1 MRLGVDIGGTFTD
14 LTGLDEATGEMFHLK
29 TLTDPEQPVRAVWEA
44 LQGAGIDPS
53 DLTRLSHG
61 TTIGINAIVERKGA
75 PTAIV
80 TTRGFRD
87 ILELRRSA
95 RTHVLDPLMDKPYIF
110 VPRRWRVEVD
120 ERIAWDG
127 SVSRP
132 LDPAELETVLEDLA
146 ARGIES
152 VAVCFLHSYVNP
164 VHEREAGQVLAR
176 RFPEL
181 YHTLSSEIVPAL
193 GEYER
198 TSTAALNAY
207 VHPVVHR
214 YLTDLESNLRE
225 RGLGTPLQVMQSNG
239 GVMTAEEAA
248 RYPVHVLESG
258 PAAGSIAGAHL
269 AGLLGL
275 ENVVTLDMGGTTTK
289 ASVIEG
295 GRPLSTVEY
304 ELFEE
309 PNRPGSGWPIRVP
322 MIDIVEVG
330 AGGGTIAWLDDGNN
344 LQVGPRSAGALP
356 GPVCYGRGGDLTT
369 VTDAYV
375 VLGRLASLLGGDLP
389 LDVEAARHAIGEKVA
404 RPLGMTVEEA
414 AAGILEINDT
424 RAADLLREM
433 TISRGRD
440 PRDFTLVAF
449 GGAGPLVAAYVAR
462 EVGMELA
469 VIPPAPGNFSAGGLL
484 LADVVHDAMR
494 TYTVALDEADPD
506 RVGSLL
512 REMSRDLTENLDRQ
526 GIGESQRRFEI
537 GADLRYTGQFHVINV
552 PIVINAPI
560 SGPVVDEGSFREL
573 GRAFH
578 QEHQRLFTYQLPQ
591 EPLELVNLRVRAIGA
606 LERPAPPRLGR
617 GEAASAL
624 RGARRIYFREED
636 GRVDCPIY
644 DRGGLGAGASLTGPA
659 ILEETTSTTLV
670 PPGCSASIDGYGNIL
685 IRTDA

>member
-1 MRLGVDIGGTFTD
+1 MRLGIDIGGTFTD

-53 DLTRLSHG
+53 VLTRLSHG

-95 RTHVLDPLMDKPYIF
+95 RTHVLDPLMDKPYTF

-127 SVSRP
+127 SVSHP
-132 LDPAELETVLEDLA
+132 LDPAELETVLKDLA

-152 VAVCFLHSYVNP
+152 VAVCFLHSYANP
-164 VHEREAGQVLAR
+164 AHERQAGEVLTR
-176 RFPEL
+176 RFPGL

-214 YLTDLESNLRE
+214 YLTDLEGNLRE
-225 RGLGTPLQVMQSNG
+225 RGLVTPLQVMQSNG
-239 GVMTAEEAA
+239 GVMTAREAA
-248 RYPVHVLESG
+248 RHPVHILESG
-258 PAAGSIAGAHL
+258 PAAGSIAGARV
-269 AGLLGL
+269 AELLGL
-275 ENVVTLDMGGTTTK
+275 ENVVTFDMGGTTTK
-289 ASVIEG
+289 ASVIEAG
-295 GRPLSTVEY
+295 TPLSTVEY

-344 LQVGPRSAGALP
+344 LQVGPQSAGAQP
-356 GPVCYGRGGDLTT
+356 GPVCYGRGGDLPT

-375 VLGRLASLLGGDLP
+375 VLGRLGSLLGGGLP
-389 LDVEAARHAIGEKVA
+389 LDVEAARRALAERVA

-414 AAGILEINDT
+414 AAGVLEINDT

-462 EVGMELA
+462 EVGMEAA
-469 VIPPAPGNFSAGGLL
+469 VVPPAPGNFSAAGLL

-506 RVGSLL
+506 RVESLL
-512 REMSRDLTENLDRQ
+512 REMVRDLAEDLERQ
-526 GIGESQRRFEI
+526 GVGEGQRRFEL
-537 GADLRYTGQFHVINV
+537 GADMRYTGQFHVIDV
-552 PIVINAPI
+552 PVSEVA
-560 SGPVVDEGSFREL
+560 VDRRSFEEMA
-573 GRAFH
+573 RAFH
-578 QEHQRLFTYQLPQ
+578 REHQRLFTYQLPD
-591 EPLELVNLRVRAIGA
+591 EPLELVNLRVRAVGV
-606 LERPAPPRLGR
+606 LERPVAPRLAP
-617 GEAASAL
+617 GEAGAAL
-624 RGARRIYFREED
+624 LGTRPVYFGEEG
-636 GRVDCPIY
+636 GRVGCPIY
-644 DRGGLGAGASLTGPA
+644 DRAGLGAGASLTGPA

-670 PPGCSASIDGYGNIL
+670 PPGCTASVDGYGNIL
-685 IRTDA
+685 IRPVDQGMGA

>member
-1 MRLGVDIGGTFTD
+1 MRLGIDIGGTFTD

-44 LQGAGIDPS
+44 LERAGIEPS
-53 DLTRLSHG
+53 TLTRLSHG

-75 PTAIV
+75 ATAIV

-95 RTHVLDPLMDKPYIF
+95 RTHVLDPLMDKPYMF

-120 ERIAWDG
+120 ERVTWDG
-127 SVSRP
+127 TVSRP
-132 LDPAELETVLEDLA
+132 LDPDELCSVLTDLV

-152 VAVCFLHSYVNP
+152 VAVCFIHSYANP
-164 VHEREAGQVLAR
+164 VHEREAGEVLTE
-176 RFPEL
+176 RFPNL

-207 VHPVVHR
+207 VHPVVHK
-214 YLTDLESNLRE
+214 YLTDLEDNLRE
-225 RGLGTPLQVMQSNG
+225 RGLQTPLQVMQSNG
-239 GVMTAEEAA
+239 GVMTAQEAA
-248 RYPVHVLESG
+248 RHPVHILESG

-269 AGLLGL
+269 AGLMGL
-275 ENVVTLDMGGTTTK
+275 ENVVTFDMGGTTTK

-295 GRPLSTVEY
+295 GQPLSTVEF

-309 PNRPGSGWPIRVP
+309 PNKPGSGWPIRVP

-330 AGGGTIAWLDDGNN
+330 AGGSTIAWLDDGNN
-344 LQVGPRSAGALP
+344 LQVGPQSAGALP
-356 GPVCYGRGGDLTT
+356 GPVCYGRGGDRPT
-369 VTDAYV
+369 VTDAYA
-375 VLGRLASLLGGDLP
+375 VLGRLASLLDGGLT
-389 LDVEAARHAIGEKVA
+389 LDVEAAVRAIGEKMA
-404 RPLGMTVEEA
+404 QPLGMPVEEA

-433 TISRGRD
+433 TIARGRD

-462 EVGMELA
+462 EIGMELS
-469 VIPPAPGNFSAGGLL
+469 VIPPAPGNFSAAGLL

-494 TYTVALDEADPD
+494 TYTVALADADPQ

-512 REMSRDLTENLDRQ
+512 EEMSRDLAENLDRQ
-526 GIGESQRRFEI
+526 GVGQDSRRFEL

-552 PIVINAPI
+552 PVAAAPAN
-560 SGPVVDEGSFREL
+560 GTFFEGL
-573 GRAFH
+573 ARAFH
-578 QEHQRLFTYQLPQ
+578 EEHQRLFTYQLPE
-591 EPLELVNLRVRAIGA
+591 EPLELVNLRVRAVGA
-606 LERPAPPRLGR
+606 LGRPALPRAVPGD
-617 GEAASAL
+617 ASSAL
-624 RGARRIYFREED
+624 RGTRQVYFREEG
-636 GRVDCPIY
+636 GRVDCRIY
-644 DRGGLGAGASLTGPA
+644 DRRGLGAGASLTGPA
-659 ILEETTSTTLV
+659 IVEETTSTTLV
-670 PPGCSASIDGYGNIL
+670 PPGYQALVDDYGNIL
-685 IRTDA
+685 IRTAA

>member
-1 MRLGVDIGGTFTD
+1 MRLGIDIGGTFTD

-29 TLTDPEQPVRAVWEA
+29 TLTDPEQPVRAVWGA
-44 LQGAGIDPS
+44 LEGAGIDPS
-53 DLTRLSHG
+53 TLTRLSHG

-87 ILELRRSA
+87 VLELRRSA
-95 RTHVLDPLMDKPYIF
+95 RTHVLDPLMDKPYTF

-120 ERIAWDG
+120 ERVAWDG

-132 LDPAELETVLEDLA
+132 LDPAELETVLADLA

-164 VHEREAGQVLAR
+164 VHERKAGEVLTR
-176 RFPEL
+176 RFPKL

-214 YLTDLESNLRE
+214 YLTDLEGSLRE
-225 RGLGTPLQVMQSNG
+225 HGLRTALQVMQSNG
-239 GVMTAEEAA
+239 GVMTAQEAA
-248 RYPVHVLESG
+248 RHPVHILESG

-269 AGLLGL
+269 AELLGL
-275 ENVVTLDMGGTTTK
+275 ENVVTFDMGGTTTK
-289 ASVIEG
+289 ASVIEA

-309 PNRPGSGWPIRVP
+309 PNKPGSGWPIRVP

-330 AGGGTIAWLDDGNN
+330 AGGSTIAWLDDGNN

-356 GPVCYGRGGDLTT
+356 GPVCYSRGGGLPT
-369 VTDAYV
+369 VTDAYA
-375 VLGRLASLLGGDLP
+375 VLGRLASLLDGGLP
-389 LDVEAARHAIGEKVA
+389 LDVEAAGHALGEKVA
-404 RPLGMTVEEA
+404 QPLGMTVDEA
-414 AAGILEINDT
+414 AAGVLEINDT

-433 TISRGRD
+433 TIARGRD

-449 GGAGPLVAAYVAR
+449 GGAGPLVAAYVAM
-462 EVGMELA
+462 EIGMELA
-469 VIPPAPGNFSAGGLL
+469 VIPPAPGNFSAAGLL

-512 REMSRDLTENLDRQ
+512 EEMSLDLGENLDRQ
-526 GIGESQRRFEI
+526 GVGEDQRRFEL
-537 GADLRYTGQFHVINV
+537 GADLRYTGQFHVIN
-552 PIVINAPI
+552 IPI
-560 SGPVVDEGSFREL
+560 SAAGVNEASLEEMA
-573 GRAFH
+573 RAFH
-578 QEHQRLFTYQLPQ
+578 EEHQRLFTYQLPE

-606 LERPAPPRLGR
+606 LGRPAPPRLGR
-617 GEAASAL
+617 GDAASAL
-624 RGARRIYFREED
+624 RGTRRVYFREEGD
-636 GRVDCPIY
+636 RVDCPIY
-644 DRGGLGAGASLTGPA
+644 DRSGLGAGAALTGPA

-670 PPGCSASIDGYGNIL
+670 PPGCRASVDNYGNIL
-685 IRTDA
+685 IRTGA

>member
-1 MRLGVDIGGTFTD
+1 
-14 LTGLDEATGEMFHLK
+14 MFHLK

-53 DLTRLSHG
+53 ILTRLSHG

-95 RTHVLDPLMDKPYIF
+95 RTHVLDPLMDKPYTF

-120 ERIAWDG
+120 ERVAWDG

-146 ARGIES
+146 SRGIES
-152 VAVCFLHSYVNP
+152 VAVCFLHSYANP
-164 VHEREAGQVLAR
+164 VHERQAGEVLTR
-176 RFPEL
+176 GFPGL

-214 YLTDLESNLRE
+214 YLTDLEGNLRE

-239 GVMTAEEAA
+239 GVMTAREAA
-248 RYPVHVLESG
+248 RHPVHILESG
-258 PAAGSIAGAHL
+258 PAAGSIAGAHV
-269 AGLLGL
+269 AELLGL
-275 ENVVTLDMGGTTTK
+275 ENVVTFDMGGTTTK
-289 ASVIEG
+289 ASVIEA

-330 AGGGTIAWLDDGNN
+330 AGGGTIAWLDHGNN
-344 LQVGPRSAGALP
+344 LQVGPQSAGAQP
-356 GPVCYGRGGDLTT
+356 GPVCYGRGGDLPT

-375 VLGRLASLLGGDLP
+375 VLGRLGSLLGGGLP
-389 LDVEAARHAIGEKVA
+389 LDVEAAGRAIGERVA
-404 RPLGMTVEEA
+404 APLGMTVEEA
-414 AAGILEINDT
+414 AAGVLEINDT

-462 EVGMELA
+462 EVGMEAA
-469 VIPPAPGNFSAGGLL
+469 VVPPAPGNFSAAGLL

-512 REMSRDLTENLDRQ
+512 QEMSRGLAENLERQ
-526 GIGESQRRFEI
+526 GIGEGRRRFEL
-537 GADLRYTGQFHVINV
+537 GADMRYTGQFHVINV
-552 PIVINAPI
+552 PISSA
-560 SGPVVDEGSFREL
+560 VVDQGSFEEMAW
-573 GRAFH
+573 AFH

-591 EPLELVNLRVRAIGA
+591 EPLELVNLRVRAVGV
-606 LERPAPPRLGR
+606 LERPVPPRLGPSKA
-617 GEAASAL
+617 EAAL
-624 RGARRIYFREED
+624 LGTRRVYFTEGG
-636 GRVDCPIY
+636 GRVSCPIY
-644 DRGGLGAGASLTGPA
+644 DRARLAAGASLDGPA

-670 PPGCSASIDGYGNIL
+670 PPGCGASVDGYGNIL
-685 IRTDA
+685 IRPVDAGVGA